1 MSPVFRRAPS
11 APPSAPSVLLV
22 ALALGACGGSG
33 SDGDGGP
40 ADAEVGDEPGAP
52 GIGQLPTPDA
62 PADTTEVDGA
72 QQALPDRI
80 AAGTQDA
87 LLRLVVDGACGAA
100 GEEIAASLYLDA
112 VAVADEEDGGGD
124 DGEGGAG
131 LGTNV
136 TAYADFAQGLG
147 NTIDVVSRTDDAI
160 RFRIT
165 RPDVVALTATV
176 EDRTLTRYFGAWPAD
191 APAVSALRKA
201 APAGCLWSLRLPPD
215 GGGASFCGTV
225 YSRGGEGLLGQGER
239 RLDIA
244 GCETEN
250 AAGLPVIGLPAV
262 GDGP

>member
-1 MSPVFRRAPS
+1 MSPVPRRVPPAPS
-11 APPSAPSVLLV
+11 PAPFALLV

-33 SDGDGGP
+33 SDGGGP
-40 ADAEVGDEPGAP
+40 ADVGDEPGAP

-62 PADTTEVDGA
+62 PADSTEVDGA
-72 QQALPDRI
+72 RQVLPDRI

-87 LLRLVVDGACGAA
+87 VLRLVVDGACGAA
-100 GEEIAASLYLDA
+100 GDEIVASLYLDA
-112 VAVADEEDGGGD
+112 VADGEDDGGEAEGD
-124 DGEGGAG
+124 GGTG

-136 TAYADFAQGLG
+136 TAFADFDQGLG
-147 NTIDVVSRTDDAI
+147 NSVDLVSRTDDAI

-176 EDRTLTRYFGAWPAD
+176 EDRTLTRYFGAWPGD
-191 APAVSALRKA
+191 APAASALRKE
-201 APAGCLWSLRLPPD
+201 APAGCLWSLRLPPT
-215 GGGASFCGTV
+215 GGGASFCGSA
-225 YSRGGEGLLGQGER
+225 YSRGGQGLLGQDER

-250 AAGLPVIGLPAV
+250 AAGLPVIPLPAV